1 MPKWIPRKIMPDI
14 QRAIEATDR
23 STHVFYITSK
33 GGEGKTVFLRQIGME
48 LGSPDGIAPSFPWS
62 GVQDL
67 YHSAVNSSSGL
78 EAHLSQALETAGEF
92 QRYRDERDAYA
103 ARREAGLIG
112 PELEAERARMAEV
125 FAECMNAV
133 TRWGRVV
140 IALDT
145 TERIQYEV
153 DEIQKLCEM
162 EDESTT
168 VRAWLL
174 DQLRRWENCVV
185 LLVGRPEADPYLGKA
200 LEKVSTAD
208 RKVRYEAKTLGGF
221 DEDEARVY
229 FEQKNLEFP
238 ALDDLDPG
246 FCHRLW
252 EVTEGRPIRL
262 DLAIEVIRHG
272 LGFDRFREKVEKEP
286 AEEVRNEIDRLL
298 IEHVMRGEPDR
309 SARDILRYLAVAR
322 KGLDAELLHHLL
334 GKELDLDAC
343 QARLDTV
350 AERGFVK
357 RHPEDERLFLHD
369 EMYQLCDTH
378 LLRPED
384 VQRLSQRIVE
394 WYDEQIDASDDMKSQ
409 QDIKVD
415 SVLYRLRANP
425 REGYHSYAK
434 QAEFAIRAAE
444 VGFDMRM
451 RSEVMAFLKSPSQ
464 VDQRLLR
471 DTPGLVE
478 EFNCDSAARW
488 VKRLMVRGENEQAVN
503 VAEKVWDARP
513 DPCPSDDPGFELARA
528 DLAVYHAQALIYIG
542 KAQQAADLLQEV
554 IAELEGGHRP
564 EQLAPQAAETYA
576 GWRRNLVLGRAHNN
590 LGYAYWMHL
599 GHYRA
604 ALKKFRSALPYFR
617 ASELWE
623 ELANTNDNMGRVYAL
638 LHHPTRAETLVDEGL
653 RLRRELGRDYR
664 SGLSLSSRAIVHL
677 EFEQPHRARRLS
689 QEALGIFERLGAQ
702 RGIGL
707 ASITLG
713 RSLRHLGGLWMAG
726 LYSHQDCDQFLSQG
740 ARHLDGAVRIFK
752 QVVDEP
758 VRLVEAL
765 NELGCIYRERSRLAQ
780 EMAPDRPLA
789 RTISLEAV
797 RCLVRSIELA
807 EELGLPVWY
816 VDSCE
821 DLAQVYFLR
830 RDYDNVDV
838 WLQHAEEGVPADYKF
853 REGELQ
859 TEILAEERIEAFWL
873 QMGKIELL
881 HGSLAFD
888 VGTDGGS
895 RPATHEVLKE
905 TTQHYLLSA
914 AYFEQYSER
923 AVGLRATF
931 RQMYDRFKHCTLDD
945 LQYLREEALPAV
957 ADRYT
962 VDLSRLGRF
971 FEDTLGLAIEWR
983 PG

>member
-1 MPKWIPRKIMPDI
+1 MSNTVTASQVGLKLVPWAAQSQPGKLDNSQDKPIGLFGRLGAEIKERLRLSEVH
-14 QRAIEATDR
+14 QLR
-23 STHVFYITSK
+23 STTAQDLSGDPVARYDTIDEKTCQLKSLMS
-33 GGEGKTVFLRQIGME
+33 EGKYE
-48 LGSPDGIAPSFPWS
+48 K
-62 GVQDL
+62 
-67 YHSAVNSSSGL
+67 AVLFGEETRREISSS
-78 EAHLSQALETAGEF
+78 
-92 QRYRDERDAYA
+92 
-103 ARREAGLIG
+103 
-112 PELEAERARMAEV
+112 
-125 FAECMNAV
+125 
-133 TRWGRVV
+133 
-140 IALDT
+140 
-145 TERIQYEV
+145 
-153 DEIQKLCEM
+153 
-162 EDESTT
+162 
-168 VRAWLL
+168 
-174 DQLRRWENCVV
+174 
-185 LLVGRPEADPYLGKA
+185 
-200 LEKVSTAD
+200 
-208 RKVRYEAKTLGGF
+208 
-221 DEDEARVY
+221 
-229 FEQKNLEFP
+229 
-238 ALDDLDPG
+238 PG
-246 FCHRLW
+246 
-252 EVTEGRPIRL
+252 
-262 DLAIEVIRHG
+262 
-272 LGFDRFREKVEKEP
+272 
-286 AEEVRNEIDRLL
+286 IDCACLL
-298 IEHVMRGEPDR
+298 IER
-309 SARDILRYLAVAR
+309 AQFDIHY
-322 KGLDAELLHHLL
+322 
-334 GKELDLDAC
+334 
-343 QARLDTV
+343 
-350 AERGFVK
+350 
-357 RHPEDERLFLHD
+357 
-369 EMYQLCDTH
+369 
-378 LLRPED
+378 
-384 VQRLSQRIVE
+384 
-394 WYDEQIDASDDMKSQ
+394 
-409 QDIKVD
+409 
-415 SVLYRLRANP
+415 
-425 REGYHSYAK
+425 
-434 QAEFAIRAAE
+434 
-444 VGFDMRM
+444 
-451 RSEVMAFLKSPSQ
+451 
-464 VDQRLLR
+464 
-471 DTPGLVE
+471 
-478 EFNCDSAARW
+478 
-488 VKRLMVRGENEQAVN
+488 
-503 VAEKVWDARP
+503 
-513 DPCPSDDPGFELARA
+513 
-528 DLAVYHAQALIYIG
+528 AQALIYTSATKKGIMVL
-542 KAQQAADLLQEV
+542 KRV
-554 IAELEGGHRP
+554 IAEVEDGRKPEDAAWQSAPHALEG
-564 EQLAPQAAETYA
+564 Q
-576 GWRRNLVLGRAHNN
+576 RRDLVLGRAHNN

-931 RQMYDRFKHCTLDD
+931 RQMYDRFKHCTVDELR
-945 LQYLREEALPAV
+945 YLWEETLPTIAGEY
-957 ADRYT
+957 AI
-962 VDLSRLGRF
+962 DLSHLGGF
-971 FEDTLGLAIEWR
+971 FEDTLGLALEWHPR
-983 PG
+983 